1 MAGVADRGEE
11 EEVVSVV
18 LAVGCGEDH
27 ISRRAPGLGVG
38 VRVFVLGEG
47 KELS

>member
-18 LAVGCGEDH
+18 LAVGCGEDD
-27 ISRRAPGLGVG
+27 
-38 VRVFVLGEG
+38 VLG
-47 KELS
+47 